1 MFGWFRPTCPV
12 GPAEKSWIEDRMRWL
27 SLDFSLDRMIKAAV
41 ILPTPEF
48 FPDRYDADRAG
59 AKRLFRRVCG
69 YMGVDPDPIRL
80 VFFRNKRLE
89 GVEGYTKGAA
99 GTYEDEGWRT
109 TIRLDE
115 STLPDPMVVVATLAH
130 ELGHV
135 LLLGQGRITA
145 DRKDHE
151 PLTDLITVFLGMGL
165 FTANSRVRAQTEQH
179 AHGSSWSISRL
190 GYLDE
195 RTVGYALSLFAWIRG
210 EERPTWLRHLRLNP
224 RTYCKQGLRYLLK
237 TGDSSFDP
245 ARPSSNVMSDED

>member
-1 MFGWFRPTCPV
+1 
-12 GPAEKSWIEDRMRWL
+12 MRWL
-27 SLDFSLDRMIKAAV
+27 SLDFRLDRMTKATV
-41 ILPTPEF
+41 ILPTPAF

-80 VFFRNKRLE
+80 VFIKSKHLE
-89 GVEGYTKGAA
+89 GIEGHTHGAA
-99 GTYEDEGWRT
+99 GTYENEGWRT

-115 STLPDPMVVVATLAH
+115 STLHDPMVVVATLAH

-135 LLLGQGRITA
+135 LLLGEGRITA

-151 PLTDLITVFLGMGL
+151 PLTDLITVFLGLGL
-165 FTANSRVRAQTEQH
+165 FTANSRVRTRTEQL

-195 RTVGYALSLFAWIRG
+195 HAVGYALALFAWIRG
-210 EERPTWLRHLRLNP
+210 EDRPTWLRHLRLNP

-245 ARPSSNVMSDED
+245 ARPSCQPASDDI